1 MVDLCAM
8 EPLEACTPVQRKAA
22 LVFWYQAEVNNG
34 GHFQYFTNSAG
45 AHRMDALQALRQL
58 GAKKAAEVLSLAI
71 LTVAGSEQSHPRS
84 LEEYAKQEAESS
96 LRSLDSE
103 YYKSADA
110 EVQDALLSYLKTH
123 EQEFVHWVA

>member
-1 MVDLCAM
+1 MVDLFAM
-8 EPLEACTPVQRKAA
+8 EPLEECTPVQRKAA

-45 AHRMDALQALRQL
+45 AHRMEALQALRQL
-58 GAKKAAEVLSLAI
+58 GAQKAAEVLSLAI

-84 LEEYAKQEAESS
+84 LEEYAEQEADSG